1 MVGILKN
8 EKGLVLPIGL
18 MLLAIMVI
26 LSTTAVVVTTT
37 DLKIG
42 TNFKYSV
49 QSLYY
54 AEAGINEAL
63 HRMDLMYSDS
73 DFIGEVPGTT
83 PTPSWN
89 RNIIV
94 SSSAV
99 LPNVA
104 TVQPIDGNEL
114 HYSVDIRYKIEDA
127 QFNNGVDDNEVV
139 LYGQDF
145 GYGTDAPVT
154 GTYPVKTVTSTGIT
168 GSGSKI
174 ISVEVARFPINISA
188 TSALAAD
195 SNPLLGGS
203 TFFSGLNHDVSTT
216 SADSAKSTI
225 DIDGNILTLRGNG
238 IDNHGGKERHA
249 VSGNVNDSDILLAPG
264 ENEDTADTN
273 PRLDEVDIPYGAK
286 IKGDSSTYL
295 PGVWTTGDVVFQ
307 SGTDDV
313 YGGNSNILDIPH
325 NSWKDEDG
333 SNAWKPLYELLGLTS
348 AELQTMLDQADVTIA
363 DTTLSGGNLKL
374 NVAPE
379 GITYIDNVP
388 GGPQVKFSTAVNGW
402 GLMYIKGDLK
412 ANNLNFKGLIFVE
425 GQVELGAQSWLLGA
439 MAVKGGNPGASGGG
453 TILYSK
459 DALDQSAGNAM
470 KHFVL
475 GWFDQGLAL

>member
-1 MVGILKN
+1 MVDILKD
-8 EKGLVLPIGL
+8 EKGSVLLIGL
-18 MLLAIMVI
+18 IFLAILAI
-26 LSTTAVVVTTT
+26 LGTIAVMLVTT

-42 TNFKYSV
+42 TNFKDSV
-49 QSLYY
+49 KALYY

-63 HRMDLMYSDS
+63 HRMDLMYSDG

-94 SSSAV
+94 SSFAV

-104 TVQPIDGNEL
+104 TIQPIDGNEL
-114 HYSVDIRYKIEDA
+114 RYSVDIRYKTEDA

-145 GYGTDAPVT
+145 GYGTDAPVI
-154 GTYPVKTVTSTGIT
+154 GTYAVKTVTSTGIA
-168 GSGSKI
+168 GNSSRI
-174 ISVEVARFPINISA
+174 ISVDVTRFPLNISA

-195 SNPLLGGS
+195 NNPLLGGS
-203 TFFSGLNHDVSTT
+203 TFVSGLNHDVSTT
-216 SADSAKSTI
+216 PADNAKSAI
-225 DIDGNILTLRGNG
+225 DIDGNILALRGNG
-238 IDNHGGKERHA
+238 IDNHGGKESHA

-295 PGVWTTGDVVFQ
+295 PGVWTTGDAVFQ
-307 SGTDDV
+307 SGTDDI
-313 YGGNSNILDIPH
+313 YGGNSNIFDIPH
-325 NSWKDEDG
+325 SSWKDEGG

-348 AELQTMLDQADVTIA
+348 VELQTMLDKADVTIA
-363 DTTLSGGNLKL
+363 DTTLSGGNLVL

-388 GGPQVKFSTAVNGW
+388 GGQSVKFSTAVSGW
-402 GLMYIKGDLK
+402 GAMYIKGDLK

-425 GQVELGAQSWLLGA
+425 GQVELGAQFWLMGA

-459 DALDQSAGNAM
+459 DALEQSVGNAM
-470 KHFVL
+470 KHLVL
-475 GWFDQGLAL
+475 CWYDLGLAL